1 MNELLS
7 RISRAAAQA
16 DGACRAVAG
25 RTSAGRRVA
34 SHGADPPSSKHAHPP
49 SSPPANHARLQ
60 NTGQRLKHLLR
71 LDPHV
76 NPLTRQAVAPLPSP
90 QAARQAADGA
100 ARSLPEGWP
109 PVVAGHF
116 AAARTAFGSDDDPGS
131 GADAAY
137 RLYTAPDGPALALLD
152 VLRDRPDDAWLGAA
166 FEALLLNVRWLAEQ
180 ADDAARRQGRLGG
193 GAGGAGDDD
202 GAASAA
208 NASSKVEALGGFL
221 QNAFSHL
228 GAPKGRTGQE
238 GRRRAGLA
246 IMVAL
251 IKAYFRLNN
260 VSGCAQASRTVQG
273 VLAARDPALRGFPAG
288 HRVAYHYYMGRIA
301 IFTERFAEAGEH
313 LGAAYA
319 GLAPRGSAEGARHAR
334 HRRQVLRF
342 LVPVR
347 MLLGELPPE
356 GLLQAA
362 DAEGGGA
369 GGGGGGA
376 GGGTEG
382 APPAAGSL
390 ERDYGAVAASLRA
403 GDVGGLRR
411 ALAASRLR
419 YARSGTYLLLE
430 RLQLPCL
437 RRLFHRAHGA
447 WARAVCAAAGGV
459 PPPPTGGGQQPLP
472 PRANQLPVALL
483 VSALEAQGAF
493 DEEDAEEEAL
503 LREEV
508 VTEAMAAAAGGAG
521 GAAGEEAAAAAAA
534 AATPLPAEALS
545 ARQRQRREDSVMCA
559 LANLIARDYVRGY
572 IAYRSKVLVL
582 SKQNPFPGFSER
594 WLADVV

>member
-1 MNELLS
+1 
-7 RISRAAAQA
+7 
-16 DGACRAVAG
+16 
-25 RTSAGRRVA
+25 
-34 SHGADPPSSKHAHPP
+34 
-49 SSPPANHARLQ
+49 
-60 NTGQRLKHLLR
+60 
-71 LDPHV
+71 
-76 NPLTRQAVAPLPSP
+76 
-90 QAARQAADGA
+90 
-100 ARSLPEGWP
+100 
-109 PVVAGHF
+109 
-116 AAARTAFGSDDDPGS
+116 
-131 GADAAY
+131 
-137 RLYTAPDGPALALLD
+137 
-152 VLRDRPDDAWLGAA
+152 
-166 FEALLLNVRWLAEQ
+166 
-180 ADDAARRQGRLGG
+180 
-193 GAGGAGDDD
+193 
-202 GAASAA
+202 
-208 NASSKVEALGGFL
+208 
-221 QNAFSHL
+221 
-228 GAPKGRTGQE
+228 
-238 GRRRAGLA
+238 
-246 IMVAL
+246 MVAL

-273 VLAARDPALRGFPAG
+273 VLAARDPSLAGFPAG

-313 LGAAYA
+313 LGAAYGGLISRGPAA
-319 GLAPRGSAEGARHAR
+319 GRHAR

-356 GLLQAA
+356 GLLREA
-362 DAEGGGA
+362 DAA
-369 GGGGGGA
+369 GGGGGGGEE
-376 GGGTEG
+376 GG
-382 APPAAGSL
+382 GSL

-411 ALAASRLR
+411 ALAANRLR

-447 WARAVCAAAGGV
+447 WARAVCSAAGV
-459 PPPPTGGGQQPLP
+459 APPVGSGSGAPLP

-493 DEEDAEEEAL
+493 EEEDAEEEAL

-508 VTEAMAAAAGGAG
+508 VTEAMMAGGG
-521 GAAGEEAAAAAAA
+521 GGDETAAAAAAA
-534 AATPLPAEALS
+534 AAAAPLAADALS

-572 IAYRSKVLVL
+572 VAYRSKVLVL

-594 WLADVV
+594 WLGDVV